1 MPIENHSLINE
12 FPEYRERIHAL
23 KMQNN
28 HFSRLAEAY
37 DVVDHEVQ
45 LVEKSGQNTSDAY
58 LEELRKKRLKLKDEL
73 FAMLRAAA

>member
-12 FPEYRERIHAL
+12 FPEYRDRIHML
-23 KMQNN
+23 KTQNR
-28 HFSRLAEAY
+28 HFSRLADAY

-45 LVEKSGQNTSDAY
+45 LVEKSGQNTSDVY

-73 FAMLRAAA
+73 FAMLKAAA

>member
-12 FPEYRERIHAL
+12 FPEYRERIHTL
-23 KMQNN
+23 KTQNH
-28 HFSRLAEAY
+28 HFSRLADAY

-45 LVEKSGQNTSDAY
+45 LVEKSGQNTSDIY

-73 FAMLRAAA
+73 FAMLKAAA